1 MAIGPGETPNQP
13 LGSLR
18 FSPARATPWAAS
30 ATFVVCLLAAWRQDR
45 PIEAL
50 ALCLMFLAPGLVT
63 LIRRALAPC
72 YALRYILIAMLGPV
86 ATIPLLAYIN
96 RSGEEDMVG
105 MLTAFVISL
114 NAALFLG
121 LAGHG
126 IGVRLHRLILRRW
139 PRLLV
144 LMPIR
149 APLAGPSPGILPGRE
164 GRRGRSGETNGH

>member
-1 MAIGPGETPNQP
+1 MASGPLEKPNQP
-13 LGSLR
+13 LGPLR
-18 FSPARATPWAAS
+18 FSPGRASAWAAS
-30 ATFVVCLLAAWRQDR
+30 ATFAVCLLAAWRQDR
-45 PIEAL
+45 PVEAL

-72 YALRYILIAMLGPV
+72 SIPASITASML
-86 ATIPLLAYIN
+86 
-96 RSGEEDMVG
+96 
-105 MLTAFVISL
+105 
-114 NAALFLG
+114 AALSYAPVLANLSLGHNMINALLLSMNAGPLLG

-126 IGVRLHRLILRRW
+126 IGMRLHRLILRRW

-149 APLAGPSPGILPGRE
+149 APLAAPAAAPSPGILPGRE